1 MKLPAALQ
9 CSGFLV
15 LRGEL
20 MIDYHG
26 KENADDVQATAVS
39 VKRTSKDC
47 GPHHQNFGLPE
58 S

>member
-1 MKLPAALQ
+1 
-9 CSGFLV
+9 
-15 LRGEL
+15 

-39 VKRTSKDC
+39 VNKTSKFC
-47 GPHHQNFGLPE
+47 GPNHQNFGLPK